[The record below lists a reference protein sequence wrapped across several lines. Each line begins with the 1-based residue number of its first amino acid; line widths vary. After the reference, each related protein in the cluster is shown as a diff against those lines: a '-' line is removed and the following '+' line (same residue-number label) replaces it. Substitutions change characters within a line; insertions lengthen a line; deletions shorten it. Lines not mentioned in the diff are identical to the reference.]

1 MPSIFIK
8 LAANGEGWGGAS
20 VERGVRYSI
29 KGDDNP
35 GGSIGWFGRNLRAS
49 GFGVFSVCMKIL
61 RLPPTD
67 GGRSIVEGWC
77 KGCNDGLNLEFDGA
91 TAGNLVFWCICLIA
105 EVIQVASGD
114 LTGLLLVR
122 NGRVDRNIRFGAIVI
137 KSYPQTDLA

>member
-77 KGCNDGLNLEFDGA
+77 KGCNVGLDLEFDGA
-91 TAGNLVFWCICLIA
+91 TAGNLVFWCIHLVA
-105 EVIQVASGD
+105 AVIQVAPVD
-114 LTGLLLVR
+114 PTGLLLVR
-122 NGRVDRNIRFGAIVI
+122 NGSADRDIRFDAIVM
-137 KSYPQTDLA
+137 KSCPQTNLV